1 MIHIIIRD
9 KLRWCLQ
16 PPSQSDPTLTTKP
29 SGLTTASRSLKVT
42 DEYNSDQSNLVW
54 FTSTRGG
61 ISREPARA
69 CQCAQEGNQPWG
81 WFALFLLWCAICLY
95 SVLFAKWQIYCTYWY
110 GTLNLLHNIPIPTP
124 TRPSMTNISFHKYL
138 TKYLPNTF
146 FTNVPLR
153 STLTQSSMTT
163 LVRWAQA
170 ALDWQSRLKAPLRL
184 ILFKNNPL
192 PFLICI
198 WKRCAD
204 TQTTWS

>member
-42 DEYNSDQSNLVW
+42 DEYNSDHGNLVW

-69 CQCAQEGNQPWG
+69 CQCAEEGNQPWG

-146 FTNVPLR
+146 SYKC
-153 STLTQSSMTT
+153 STQVDSYSAFYDNTGEDGAGSTGLTQQIKGTT
-163 LVRWAQA
+163 EVDSL
-170 ALDWQSRLKAPLRL
+170 
-184 ILFKNNPL
+184 
-192 PFLICI
+192 
-198 WKRCAD
+198 
-204 TQTTWS
+204 